1 MIARRAPVR
10 MSGIGIADAGGEF
23 AKADGAMKQKRTI

>member
-1 MIARRAPVR
+1 